1 MGGGRERGKAQ
12 RSCGA
17 ARLSEHIV
25 AQSGF
30 TAFFSTLA
38 SIQAGG
44 PLISRWCLALSL
56 VGGAAQE
63 ASAPFS

>member
-1 MGGGRERGKAQ
+1 MGCGRECGKAQ

-17 ARLSEHIV
+17 ARLSGHMV

-38 SIQAGG
+38 FIQAGG
-44 PLISRWCLALSL
+44 PLTSRWRLALSL

-63 ASAPFS
+63 ASTPFS